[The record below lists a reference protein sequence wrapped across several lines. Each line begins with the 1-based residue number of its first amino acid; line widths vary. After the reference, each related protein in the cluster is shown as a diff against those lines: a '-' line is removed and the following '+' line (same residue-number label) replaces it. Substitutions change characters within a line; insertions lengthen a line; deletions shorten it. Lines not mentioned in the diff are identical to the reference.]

1 MTGGKGTGKMG
12 VCHVHQHVWK
22 AWRQRGTGICL
33 AVCLLLQPAA
43 LSAAA
48 LTNNGESYEDQAAGK
63 LRQSN
68 ELQQKIDNI
77 SEEKRAIDEAADA
90 AIKEHQ
96 ARKAELDA
104 TEARM
109 KENEDTLQGLQKD
122 YDDKRQALG
131 KRVRDIYIHG
141 QISYLDVLFGAKDFN
156 DLMTRMD
163 LLKRIIRRDYN
174 LVTEV
179 AAVKDQLELAQAELE
194 KDRETQ
200 AEQES
205 RAHKARL
212 DMEEK
217 VGRQQALIERL
228 KTDKA
233 LIDQQ
238 YEELIAASRQV
249 GAMIRE
255 RGDGGVQASGSGAMI
270 WPISGPVT
278 SEFGWR
284 VHPIT
289 GSQRFHSGVDI
300 GGDYGQ
306 SVHAAQ
312 SGTVEYAGWIS
323 GYGNAVIINHGG
335 GITTLYGHN
344 QSLAVSEG
352 QSVSQGQTIAYCGST
367 GNSTGPHCHF
377 EVRRNGEPVSPY
389 SYL

>member
-1 MTGGKGTGKMG
+1 MG

-22 AWRQRGTGICL
+22 AWRQRGTGVCL

-68 ELQQKIDNI
+68 ELQQKIDNV

-163 LLKRIIRRDYN
+163 FLKRIIRRDYN

-238 YEELIAASRQV
+238 YEELMAASRQV

>member
-1 MTGGKGTGKMG
+1 M
-12 VCHVHQHVWK
+12 HQHVWK
-22 AWRQRGTGICL
+22 AWRQRGTGVCL

-68 ELQQKIDNI
+68 ELQQKIDNV

-90 AIKEHQ
+90 AVKEHQ
-96 ARKAELDA
+96 ALKAELDA
-104 TEARM
+104 TEVRM

-238 YEELIAASRQV
+238 YEELMAASRQV

>member
-1 MTGGKGTGKMG
+1 MG

-22 AWRQRGTGICL
+22 VWRRWIGAGL
-33 AVCLLLQPAA
+33 AVCLLVQPAS

-48 LTNNGESYEDQAAGK
+48 LTNNGESYENQAADK

-68 ELQQKIDNI
+68 ELQQKIDNV
-77 SEEKRAIDEAADA
+77 SEEKRAIDDAADA

-109 KENEDTLQGLQKD
+109 QENEDALQELQKD

-141 QISYLDVLFGAKDFN
+141 QISYLDVLFGAKDFH

-163 LLKRIIRRDYN
+163 LLKRIIRRDYS
-174 LVTEV
+174 LVMDV
-179 AAVKDQLELAQAELE
+179 MAVKDQLELAQAELE

-238 YEELIAASRQV
+238 YEELMAASRQV
-249 GAMIRE
+249 GAMLRE
-255 RGDGGVQASGSGAMI
+255 RGDGGVQVSGSGAMV

-377 EVRRNGEPVSPY
+377 EVRQNGEPVSPY